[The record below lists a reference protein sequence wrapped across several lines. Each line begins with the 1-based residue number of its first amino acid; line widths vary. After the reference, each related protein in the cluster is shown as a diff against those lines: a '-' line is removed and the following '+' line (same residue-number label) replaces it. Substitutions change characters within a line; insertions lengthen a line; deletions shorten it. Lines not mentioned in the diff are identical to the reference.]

1 MQKFAAVHRANI
13 TPVGA
18 DADRRALTD

>member
-1 MQKFAAVHRANI
+1 VQKFAAVHRTNI

-18 DADRRALTD
+18 DADRCALTD